1 MRIPG
6 QSALVGVAAGAVLAV
21 GGVVAVDAMTD
32 TADAQSSTQVTR
44 AELDAANLRSQRA
57 IKQGTEAWNKV
68 AKYLA
73 EPGEL
78 IRARGPVVLQDRG
91 IGGGFPTGLF
101 ADGAITTAKIAD
113 GAVTTPKL
121 GDESVTRTK
130 LAPSER
136 FRWITKTTNAADAVG
151 RTSSPEF
158 EIVRIAAGNYRADFK
173 TSIVGCSWSATLST
187 DAGLPAAAMI
197 RTAIDAVNN
206 QRVFIQTR
214 NAADATQVESGW
226 SVQLFC

>member
-78 IRARGPVVLQDRG
+78 IRARGPVVLQTAASAAGSRPASSRTG
-91 IGGGFPTGLF
+91 RSPPPRSPT
-101 ADGAITTAKIAD
+101 ARSRHQS
-113 GAVTTPKL
+113 
-121 GDESVTRTK
+121 SVTSRSRGRNSLRPSASAGSRRRPTRRT
-130 LAPSER
+130 PSGAHRRRSSRSSESPPA
-136 FRWITKTTNAADAVG
+136 TTG
-151 RTSSPEF
+151 RTSRPRSWAARG
-158 EIVRIAAGNYRADFK
+158 VRR
-173 TSIVGCSWSATLST
+173 SR
-187 DAGLPAAAMI
+187 
-197 RTAIDAVNN
+197 RT
-206 QRVFIQTR
+206 RGFPPR
-214 NAADATQVESGW
+214 P
-226 SVQLFC
+226 